1 MSGPSPISDN
11 LAGENVESGENG
23 ENASEI
29 ANETDGGCEDLSN
42 NSESDVSYLVPPDD
56 LAKVD
61 LDLIEGNKP
70 GSKWL
75 VIEKTYICHVNAG
88 STEGDVTYWE
98 CRRRRHDRYFI

>member
-1 MSGPSPISDN
+1 MHFYNSVRFVCNPRNLGGSGVRLPGAKFDKYETSDYY
-11 LAGENVESGENG
+11 VE
-23 ENASEI
+23 
-29 ANETDGGCEDLSN
+29 C
-42 NSESDVSYLVPPDD
+42 DVSYLVSPDD

-61 LDLIEGNKP
+61 LELIEGNKP